1 MRWAAKTLT
10 DEKRSELDSLTVEYR
25 DVESKVRAAMV
36 AEDVPAETPAAT
48 SETREAGEVLGR
60 ANISG
65 IFDAALTGKLPAGAE
80 RELQEQAGLDGNAVP
95 LALLRR
101 HEDGDGLERRTTG
114 VTPVPASG
122 SIGATQS
129 EIIPAV
135 FPEAASAFLGIPQ
148 PTVPVGE
155 RVYTVLSTSASP
167 GTFPPRARIKATARR
182 LSPHPS

>member
-1 MRWAAKTLT
+1 M
-10 DEKRSELDSLTVEYR
+10 
-25 DVESKVRAAMV
+25 
-36 AEDVPAETPAAT
+36 T

-101 HEDGDGLERRTTG
+101 HEDGGDLERRTTG
-114 VTPVPASG
+114 VTARTGFGQHRGVPIARSSPPSSRRPLPPFLLNPTAERSG
-122 SIGATQS
+122 WRARLYR
-129 EIIPAV
+129 
-135 FPEAASAFLGIPQ
+135 PEHVRL
-148 PTVPVGE
+148 
-155 RVYTVLSTSASP
+155 
-167 GTFPPRARIKATARR
+167 PRRSRQGARIKATARR

>member
-1 MRWAAKTLT
+1 MLQSQKLALRASEIRARLNALGGEDLD

-25 DVESKVRAAMV
+25 DVESKIRAALV
-36 AEDVPAETPAAT
+36 SEDVPAETPPVT
-48 SETREAGEVLGR
+48 SETREAREVLGR

-101 HEDGDGLERRTTG
+101 HEDGGDLERRTTG

-148 PTVPVGE
+148 PTV
-155 RVYTVLSTSASP
+155 RLASAS
-167 GTFPPRARIKATARR
+167 I
-182 LSPHPS
+182 PS